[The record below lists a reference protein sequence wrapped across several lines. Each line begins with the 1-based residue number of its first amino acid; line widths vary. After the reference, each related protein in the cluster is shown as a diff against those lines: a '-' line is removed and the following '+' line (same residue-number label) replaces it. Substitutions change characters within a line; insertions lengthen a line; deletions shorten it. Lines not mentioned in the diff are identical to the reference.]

1 VSVPKKI
8 AINTFSQILAK
19 ITIITFGV
27 LGTLFLRRFLGRSLY
42 GDFVFIVSL
51 ATMFATLADF
61 GSHLIGVREANQDQK
76 NQARILGNIIL
87 LRFLLAV
94 ISSLALILFNFLLRL
109 SHPALI
115 FASLTILAIS
125 FKNSLTLVFHSQQKL
140 TTFSWMNFLD
150 GLFTFLGT
158 LLLIFILKTK
168 MVPVFVF
175 NLSLATFLSA
185 IFFLPRALQKKTLN
199 FKPSKTILKKFLLQ
213 TAPMGGI
220 LLLFTL
226 YSKIDTVLLKNFQ
239 NSSAVGIYGLTY
251 KIHENLNV
259 LAAYLMNSL
268 LPIMAQLGR
277 QKKDRPRFKKI
288 FQTGLD
294 ILILSGGT
302 LITGVFL
309 FAPLIIRLLTGEYLT
324 EEVLSLRILIF
335 ATFIS
340 FLNHLVGYSIIA
352 LRQQHKSFFIAVLA
366 LVFNLVLNLI
376 FIPLYSFKAAAVI
389 TVLTEALVL
398 FLSFK
403 IIIQKLN
410 WRPKFLQFWQT
421 GLQILKTRGKIFFH
435 D

>member
-1 VSVPKKI
+1 MSVSKKI
-8 AINTFSQILAK
+8 AIDTLSQILAK
-19 ITIITFGV
+19 TTVIALGV
-27 LGTLFLRRFLGRSLY
+27 LGTLFLRRFLDRSLY
-42 GDFVFIVSL
+42 GDFLFIVSL
-51 ATMFATLADF
+51 ATIFATLADF
-61 GSHLIGVREANQDQK
+61 GSHLIGVREANQDKK
-76 NQARILGNIIL
+76 NQAQILGNIIL
-87 LRFLLAV
+87 LRFLLAT
-94 ISSLALILFNFLLRL
+94 IASLILMLFNFIPCF

-115 FASLTILAIS
+115 FSSLIVLTIS

-140 TTFSWMNFLD
+140 TIFSWMNFLD
-150 GLFTFLGT
+150 GLFNFLGI

-168 MVPVFVF
+168 MVPAFIF

-185 IFFLPRALQKKTLN
+185 VFFLPRVLQKKTLN
-199 FKPSKTILKKFLLQ
+199 FRPSQTILKKFLLQ

-226 YSKIDTVLLKNFQ
+226 YSKIDIVILRNFKN
-239 NSSAVGIYGLTY
+239 NSAVGIYGLTY

-277 QKKDRPRFKKI
+277 QKKDWPQFKKI

-294 ILILSGGT
+294 VLILSGGILT
-302 LITGVFL
+302 TGVFL
-309 FAPLIIRLLTGEYLT
+309 FTPLIIRFLTGAYLA
-324 EEVLSLRILIF
+324 EEILSLRILIF

-340 FLNHLVGYSIIA
+340 FLNHLTGYSIIA
-352 LRQQHKSFFIAVLA
+352 LRQQYKSFFIAALA
-366 LVFNLVLNLI
+366 LAFNLVLNLI

-389 TVLTEALVL
+389 TVLTGALVL

-403 IIIQKLN
+403 VIMRTLN
-410 WRPKFLQFWQT
+410 WRPKFFQFWQT
-421 GLQILKTRGKIFFH
+421 GLQILQTRGKIFFH